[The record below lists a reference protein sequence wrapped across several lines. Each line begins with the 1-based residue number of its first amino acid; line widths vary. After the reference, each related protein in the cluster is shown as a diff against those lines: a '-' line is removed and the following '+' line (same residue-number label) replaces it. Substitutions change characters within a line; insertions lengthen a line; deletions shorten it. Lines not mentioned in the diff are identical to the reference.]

1 MILKWNSSVE
11 LGTDGCKVE
20 KVAVGYRSVEICGI
34 LVDDIELRRSID
46 LDEGHRRDDGG
57 GGVEIL
63 RLALLLLLGELL
75 LCMANVR
82 G

>member
-1 MILKWNSSVE
+1 
-11 LGTDGCKVE
+11 
-20 KVAVGYRSVEICGI
+20 

-46 LDEGHRRDDGG
+46 LDEGHRRVGG
-57 GGVEIL
+57 RGGVEIL

-82 G
+82 E